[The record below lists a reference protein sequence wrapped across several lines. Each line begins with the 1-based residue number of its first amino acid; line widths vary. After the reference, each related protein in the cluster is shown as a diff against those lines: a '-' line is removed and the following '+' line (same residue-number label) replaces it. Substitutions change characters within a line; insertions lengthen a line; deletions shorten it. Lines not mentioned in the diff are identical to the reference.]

1 MIVPEKQVE
10 TTEERQK
17 RLTYF
22 VNVCDVGQLIVLR
35 GQDARR
41 TTKVHSGNRKLKEDV
56 LKKHKEVHQRNVYLR
71 QAFKHTI

>member
-1 MIVPEKQVE
+1 M
-10 TTEERQK
+10 
-17 RLTYF
+17 
-22 VNVCDVGQLIVLR
+22 GQLIVLR